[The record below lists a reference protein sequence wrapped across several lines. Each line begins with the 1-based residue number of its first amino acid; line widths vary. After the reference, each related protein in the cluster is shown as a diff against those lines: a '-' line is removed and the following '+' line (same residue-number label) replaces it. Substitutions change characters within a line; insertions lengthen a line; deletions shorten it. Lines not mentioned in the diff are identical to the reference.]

1 MTASGVAGAVVQ
13 AAPVAFEVEA
23 TLDKVERMTAES
35 AAGGARLVVFPEAFV
50 SCYPRGLTFG
60 ATIGSRT
67 PEGRAWFRR
76 YGESSIDVQGPA
88 VDRLGTIAL
97 EHQVHLVIG
106 VIERDGGT
114 LYCTALFL
122 APSGPTS
129 FADGQRAAGARGRR
143 AGRAAAAPGR
153 RRLTPRPTA
162 AMPGAGRP
170 AARCAASRRPGRRG
184 RPAWAG
190 ARAPT
195 RHG

>member
-1 MTASGVAGAVVQ
+1 MTASGVAAAVVQ

-60 ATIGSRT
+60 ATVGSRT

-76 YGESSIDVQGPA
+76 YWESSIDVRGPA
-88 VDRLGTIAL
+88 VDRLGTSAL

-129 FADGQRAAGARGRR
+129 FG
-143 AGRAAAAPGR
+143 
-153 RRLTPRPTA
+153 
-162 AMPGAGRP
+162 
-170 AARCAASRRPGRRG
+170 
-184 RPAWAG
+184 
-190 ARAPT
+190 
-195 RHG
+195 